1 MNGFFRSRGF
11 IVILAVVAV
20 LSVLIA
26 ATYRDRAKVS
36 FIEDA
41 VNSVVKPVQSFSV
54 RASNSIAGFF
64 ERVFSSTD
72 LDKENE
78 QLKVRLAQYE
88 IIESELETIREE
100 NTRLKEL
107 LNYTDI
113 TDNYSYITSTVIGKS
128 QGIWFSEFTLN
139 AGRKH
144 GVEENMAVVNSE
156 GLVGRVSSVSATTCK
171 VVAIIDGT
179 SDISVMVERT
189 RDYGFARGILST
201 NSDETLELYYLPSGY
216 DLVPGD
222 TIVTSGIGG
231 IFPKGIAVGTVT
243 EVSRASDN
251 ATEERNA
258 IIEPAV
264 DFLRLEE
271 VMIVKVDEQ
280 EQNKEE
286 TPE

>member
-1 MNGFFRSRGF
+1 MHDFFRSKGF
-11 IVILAVVAV
+11 LIILIIVAV
-20 LSVLIA
+20 LSIFIA

-36 FIEDA
+36 FIEDT

-54 RASNSIAGFF
+54 KASNSIIHFF

-78 QLKVRLAQYE
+78 QLRVKLAQYE
-88 IIESELETIREE
+88 IIESELETLREE
-100 NTRLKEL
+100 NSRLKDL

-128 QGIWFSEFTLN
+128 QGIWFSEFTVN
-139 AGRKH
+139 AGRKD
-144 GVEENMAVVNSE
+144 GVEENMAVVNSQ
-156 GLVGRVSSVSATTCK
+156 GLVGRVNSVSANTCK
-171 VVAIIDGT
+171 VTAIIDST
-179 SDISVMVERT
+179 SDISAMVERT
-189 RDYGFARGILST
+189 RDYGFARGILNT
-201 NSDETLELYYLPSGY
+201 DEKETLELYYLPSGY

-231 IFPKGIAVGTVT
+231 TFPKGITIGTVT
-243 EVSRASDN
+243 EVSRSSDD
-251 ATEERNA
+251 AEERNA

-271 VMIVKVDEQ
+271 VMIVKVDT
-280 EQNKEE
+280 KEE
-286 TPE
+286 ETTE

>member
-1 MNGFFRSRGF
+1 MHDFFRSKGF
-11 IVILAVVAV
+11 LIILIIVAV
-20 LSVLIA
+20 LSIFIA

-36 FIEDA
+36 FIEDT

-54 RASNSIAGFF
+54 KASNSIIHFF

-78 QLKVRLAQYE
+78 QLRVKLAQYE
-88 IIESELETIREE
+88 IIESELETLREE
-100 NTRLKEL
+100 NSRLKDL

-128 QGIWFSEFTLN
+128 QGIWFSEFTVN
-139 AGRKH
+139 A
-144 GVEENMAVVNSE
+144 AVVNSQ
-156 GLVGRVSSVSATTCK
+156 GLVGRVNSVSANTCK
-171 VVAIIDGT
+171 VTAIIDST
-179 SDISVMVERT
+179 SDISAMVERT
-189 RDYGFARGILST
+189 RDYGFARGILNT
-201 NSDETLELYYLPSGY
+201 DEKETLELYYLPSGY

-231 IFPKGIAVGTVT
+231 TFPKGIAIGTVT
-243 EVSRASDN
+243 EVSRSSDD
-251 ATEERNA
+251 AEERNA

-271 VMIVKVDEQ
+271 VMIVKVDT
-280 EQNKEE
+280 KEE
-286 TPE
+286 ETTE